1 MNTRAR
7 HTVLQARCSASSK
20 SIRGKTNRK
29 KFKKPHWSTPPPSSS
44 YRCAAVRIMC
54 IQIQCACVAVINI
67 FFFFF
72 KRDKKT
78 FLSFLSLPY
87 GKAAEGSLSE
97 NSSSR
102 FNLVR
107 SAHKSVRN
115 STTRRRYTCT
125 RCGTPTCGAT
135 YWTSCAFRKSWDVY
149 HSYNTTILRPR
160 YSLDIIFILYYI
172 CVLFYWKPVLTWT
185 STSSSS

>member
-1 MNTRAR
+1 MINTAVVVVVSMCRSAYNVYTNTMR
-7 HTVLQARCSASSK
+7 VCCSNK
-20 SIRGKTNRK
+20 
-29 KFKKPHWSTPPPSSS
+29 H
-44 YRCAAVRIMC
+44 
-54 IQIQCACVAVINI
+54 